1 MKRKLI
7 LLMAVMMIIALL
19 AACAGQTAPA
29 APTEPAAPAEP
40 ATPAEPAA
48 PTEPTEPTAPAADS
62 GLTMD
67 SVRIWYMH
75 GGDPSD
81 QGFVFRQYTGFENT
95 MAELGLSDNQVMHA
109 FHIRPGDD
117 VDTSI
122 LEAVEWGADIIIGGT
137 IGHGP
142 HMLEAAE
149 AHPDVVFLHATGN
162 LALPSGLPNFHN
174 FFGDMASARYLS
186 GIAAGLKTETNVI
199 GFVAA
204 FLNSE
209 VITGFTGFYLGALSV
224 NPDVTMLVGEIGSF
238 NDPAREEQIATA
250 LADLGADVI
259 GQHANS
265 PTVQI
270 AAEAAG
276 VWGIGYNNDMIPF
289 APNATLV
296 SPMFDWGVYFTHAI
310 RTLVAGQPLEIDFLG
325 TLNDGMVTLSEFNET
340 LIVPGTVEAI
350 EEARQRI
357 MGGWSVFTGP
367 IYAEDGT
374 QILAEGEVFIE
385 PQAAPS
391 WNHIIQG
398 ITVVGD

>member
-1 MKRKLI
+1 M
-7 LLMAVMMIIALL
+7 LLVTLV
-19 AACAGQTAPA
+19 AACDGTGAGGRG
-29 APTEPAAPAEP
+29 E
-40 ATPAEPAA
+40 
-48 PTEPTEPTAPAADS
+48 
-62 GLTMD
+62 LTMEN
-67 SVRIWYMH
+67 VKIWYMH

-81 QGFVFRQYTGFENT
+81 QGFVFRQFTGFEHT
-95 MAELGLSDNQVMHA
+95 MAVLNLSEEQVQHA

-122 LEAVEWGADIIIGGT
+122 QEAIEWGADIIIGGT

-142 HMLEAAE
+142 HMLEAAQ
-149 AHPDVVFLHATGN
+149 AHPEVIFLHATGN

-174 FFGDMASARYLS
+174 FFGDMASARYLA

-209 VITGFTGFYLGALSV
+209 VITGFTGFYLGAKSV

-238 NDPAREEQIATA
+238 NDPAKEEQIATS
-250 LADLGADVI
+250 LANLGADVI

-296 SPMFDWGVYFTHAI
+296 SPMFDWSVYFIHAI
-310 RTLVAGQPLEIDFLG
+310 STIVAGGDLEIDYFG
-325 TLNDGMVTLSEFNET
+325 TLNDGMVTLSDFNT
-340 LIVPGTVEAI
+340 ALIAPGTIEAI
-350 EEARQRI
+350 EEARARFV
-357 MGGWSVFTGP
+357 GGWRLFTGP
-367 IYAEDGT
+367 LFAEDGT
-374 QILAEGEVFIE
+374 QLLADGEVFIE

-391 WNHIIQG
+391 WNHIVQG
-398 ITVVGD
+398 ITVVGS

>member
-1 MKRKLI
+1 MKRI
-7 LLMAVMMIIALL
+7 LTVLL
-19 AACAGQTAPA
+19 ALMLLVAIAAACGDSS
-29 APTEPAAPAEP
+29 
-40 ATPAEPAA
+40 
-48 PTEPTEPTAPAADS
+48 ADADKE
-62 GLTMD
+62 LTMQN
-67 SVRIWYMH
+67 VKIWYMH

-81 QGFVFRQYTGFENT
+81 QGFVFRQYTGFEHT
-95 MAELGLSDNQVMHA
+95 MSVLNLSDEQVQHA

-122 LEAVEWGADIIIGGT
+122 QEAIEWGADIIIGGT

-142 HMLEAAE
+142 HMLEAAQ
-149 AHPDVVFLHATGN
+149 ANPDVIFLHATGN
-162 LALPSGLPNFHN
+162 LALNSGLSNFHN
-174 FFGDMASARYLS
+174 FFGDMASARYLA

-209 VITGFTGFYLGALSV
+209 VITGFTGFYLGARSV

-250 LADLGADVI
+250 LANLGADVI

-296 SPMFDWGVYFTHAI
+296 SPMFDWSVYFTHAI
-310 RTLVAGQPLEIDFLG
+310 STIVAGEPLEIDFYG
-325 TLNDGMVTLSEFNET
+325 TLRDGMVTLSDFNYE
-340 LIVPGTVEAI
+340 LIAPGTVEAI
-350 EEARQRI
+350 DEARERFI
-357 MGGWSVFTGP
+357 GGWKLFTGP
-367 IYAEDGT
+367 LYDADGV
-374 QILAEGEVFIE
+374 QLLADGEVFVE

-391 WNHIIQG
+391 WNHIVQG
-398 ITVVGD
+398 ITVVGS

>member
-1 MKRKLI
+1 MKKTCI
-7 LLMAVMMIIALL
+7 VLLALL
-19 AACAGQTAPA
+19 LLASMVAACGGGTAD
-29 APTEPAAPAEP
+29 AEK
-40 ATPAEPAA
+40 E
-48 PTEPTEPTAPAADS
+48 
-62 GLTMD
+62 LTMEN
-67 SVRIWYMH
+67 VKIWYMH

-81 QGFVFRQYTGFENT
+81 QGFVYRQYTGFEHT
-95 MAELGLSDNQVMHA
+95 VDVLKLSDDQVQHA

-122 LEAVEWGADIIIGGT
+122 QEAIEWGADIIIGGT

-142 HMLEAAE
+142 HMLEAAQ
-149 AHPDVVFLHATGN
+149 ANPDVVFLHATGN

-174 FFGDMASARYLS
+174 FFGDMASARYLA

-209 VITGFTGFYLGALSV
+209 VITGFTGFYQGAKSV

-238 NDPAREEQIATA
+238 NDPAKEEQIATS
-250 LADLGADVI
+250 LANLGADVI

-270 AAEAAG
+270 AAQAAG
-276 VWGIGYNNDMIPF
+276 VWGVGYNNDMIPF

-296 SPMFDWGVYFTHAI
+296 SPMFDWSVYFIHAI
-310 RTLVAGQPLEIDFLG
+310 KTIVAGEDLEIDYYG
-325 TLNDGMVTLSEFNET
+325 TLKNGMVTLSDFNHA
-340 LIVPGTVEAI
+340 LIAPGTTEAI
-350 EEARQRI
+350 GEARARFES
-357 MGGWSVFTGP
+357 GWRLFTGP
-367 IYAEDGT
+367 LYAADGT
-374 QILAEGEVFIE
+374 QILADGEVFIE

-391 WNHIIQG
+391 WNHIVQG
-398 ITVVGD
+398 ITVVGS